1 MDEYCDLNIRIF
13 PVEQEPGETNQYE
26 TRSIKYK
33 VGVSSNT
40 AGEKFAIML
49 SDEPLRLVFLN
60 ACNTGTTARR

>member
-13 PVEQEPGETNQYE
+13 PVEQELGETNQSE

-40 AGEKFAIML
+40 AVV
-49 SDEPLRLVFLN
+49 STQSSN
-60 ACNTGTTARR
+60 C